1 MKTNDAAMVARTIL
15 AQLGGNRFIAMTGAK
30 NFTHAEDGL
39 GRLAF
44 KLPRKAKDGINYVAI
59 RLETNDTYTVIF
71 SSLTG
76 LSVRVVNEIE
86 MAYAQDL
93 RRLFTEATGLDCT
106 M

>member
-15 AQLGGNRFIAMTGAK
+15 AQLGGNKFLAMTGAK
-30 NFTHAEDGL
+30 NLTHAEDGL

-71 SSLTG
+71 SSITG
-76 LSVRVVNEIE
+76 LNVREVSEIE

-93 RRLFTEATGLDCT
+93 QRLFTEATGLDT
-106 M
+106 KM